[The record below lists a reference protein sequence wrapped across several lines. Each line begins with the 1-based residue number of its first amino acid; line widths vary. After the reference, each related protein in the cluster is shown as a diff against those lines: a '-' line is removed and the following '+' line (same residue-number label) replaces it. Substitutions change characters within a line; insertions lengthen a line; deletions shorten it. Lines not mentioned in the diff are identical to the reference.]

1 MINRILVPT
10 DFSDV
15 AKNALDFALD
25 LCHKTNAEIHLLH
38 VNPVPVAD
46 INFPQETYQLYL
58 SEMKDYAEKE
68 LNALVEKQVKPSGIK
83 YGTHTHIGFV
93 NDEVIQ
99 FIQGNQIDLIV
110 MGTTGA
116 SGLQELLI
124 GSNTASIVGR
134 SPVPVF
140 VIPPSARHLNF
151 KHVLYASDYS
161 EPEFPAVSRL
171 VYFAELYNA
180 KITVIHAKTES
191 DRYFNSENN
200 FFVKNRDQIKS
211 EQITIEAVS
220 NPDITDAVNEYI
232 DYKGVDMVVM
242 AKHNRSWF
250 DRIFHRSM
258 SKRMTYHTRVP
269 LLVLNK

>member
-1 MINRILVPT
+1 MINRILLPT
-10 DFSDV
+10 DFSEV
-15 AKNALDFALD
+15 ANNALVFALD
-25 LCHKTNAEIHLLH
+25 LCQKTNSAIHILH

-58 SEMKDYAEKE
+58 SEMKDYAGKE
-68 LNALVEKQVKPSGIK
+68 LAALVEKYLKPSGIA
-83 YGTHTHIGFV
+83 YTTHTQIGFV
-93 NDEVIQ
+93 NDEVLQ
-99 FIQGNQIDLIV
+99 YVQNHQIDLVV

-124 GSNTASIVGR
+124 GSNTASVVGR
-134 SPVPVF
+134 ATVPVF
-140 VIPPSARHLNF
+140 VIPPSARHNEF

-171 VYFAELYNA
+171 IYFAELYDA
-180 KITVIHAKTES
+180 RITVIHAKTES
-191 DRYFNSENN
+191 DRYFNSEDN
-200 FFVKNRDQIKS
+200 FFVKNRQKIKS
-211 EQITIEAVS
+211 EQISIETVGEK
-220 NPDITDAVNEYI
+220 DITDAVNDYI
-232 DYKGVDMVVM
+232 DHKGVDMVVM

-250 DRIFHRSM
+250 DRIFHRSL